1 MNDEPGAM
9 PWAFCAMMFEMTMG
23 RRFVGLGLYDRKEL
37 QSTEEYWQKMIGLTF
52 QGIYDS
58 AVEYVVKYEGILSFL
73 QAM

>member
-1 MNDEPGAM
+1 MQNMKQHVKTLLATLCLLILCGAQ
-9 PWAFCAMMFEMTMG
+9 
-23 RRFVGLGLYDRKEL
+23 R
-37 QSTEEYWQKMIGLTF
+37 TEAQQHLTF